1 MSKDKRLITILSGIS
16 VIATMMAVAGFLGR
30 GHAAAPVVVRVSQ
43 DTLNTD
49 LIKKNEKL
57 WDNYPDLVIVS
68 RRVILDNGTL
78 SEIGVDDSTILHK
91 KDILFFRCHFG
102 ANEQDTLLAKQLLNE
117 IIHSDRKI
125 TVLLDKFS
133 ADFLKQVKL
142 MDAYLPVSIVLL
154 RDIPINIDR
163 FKLSFF
169 FKIDETEKLADLF
182 FPKIAMEEV
191 THKYLLNV
199 N

>member
-30 GHAAAPVVVRVSQ
+30 GHAAAPVVIRMSQ

-49 LIKKNEKL
+49 LVKKNEKL

-68 RRVILDNGTL
+68 RSSILGNGTL
-78 SEIGVDDSTILHK
+78 SEIGIDDNTILHK

-102 ANEQDTLLAKQLLNE
+102 ANEQDTLLAKQLLDE
-117 IIHSDRKI
+117 IIHSNRKI

-154 RDIPINIDR
+154 RDLPVDIER
-163 FKLSFF
+163 YKLSFF
-169 FKIDETEKLADLF
+169 FKIDATGKFGDLF
-182 FPKIAMEEV
+182 FPKVAMEEV
-191 THKYLLNV
+191 TRKYLLIV